1 MILRT
6 TADILRKK
14 AKLFFI
20 SDTLEFVHLPFW
32 LTGLGKRTR
41 KSQRKM
47 CTFLQTCFGIQVQL
61 RQAGSFQIKCSH
73 LVEEAALNHT
83 YSQKKPKA
91 TAVTALFQNKVHKQ
105 VTHRQ

>member
-20 SDTLEFVHLPFW
+20 SDTLEFEHLPFW
-32 LTGLGKRTR
+32 PTGLGKRTR

-47 CTFLQTCFGIQVQL
+47 CTFLQSCFGIQVQL
-61 RQAGSFQIKCSH
+61 RQLGSFQIKCSH
-73 LVEEAALNHT
+73 LVEEAGMNHT
-83 YSQKKPKA
+83 YSQKIPKA
-91 TAVTALFQNKVHKQ
+91 TAVAALFQNKIHKQ
-105 VTHRQ
+105 VTQRQ